1 MPEKYV
7 PVPPNTPK
15 SSPPT
20 AAPSRGHERN
30 ADGRPPADF
39 VIAGAGIVG
48 LVLALALRTHVGVV
62 AEVYDS
68 AEEFRDDVGAGMGMY
83 PNGLRVM
90 RDIGID
96 LFRSVVGGG
105 YPYLYRRWDRH
116 DGTEATVAKEVA
128 LSKEGG
134 GGAGGGELRSFGI
147 RRSRLQRE
155 LHDAAVG
162 LGVSIRFGKRVSG
175 VVEGDG
181 EDGIVRVSFED
192 GTERL
197 TRVLFGADGCR
208 SAVRESVAGD
218 AHRLRYTGVTCLIVI
233 ADVPRR
239 DQGICF
245 PASSTTGCH
254 AVFFPTGASEQCF
267 QFHFPVPADRSDRGV

>member
-1 MPEKYV
+1 MSPS
-7 PVPPNTPK
+7 PQIHPRAPPLPQRLREDTNDDNIN
-15 SSPPT
+15 
-20 AAPSRGHERN
+20 GEN

-83 PNGLRVM
+83 PNGLRVL

-134 GGAGGGELRSFGI
+134 GGELRSFGI

-162 LGVSIRFGKRVSG
+162 GGY
-175 VVEGDG
+175 
-181 EDGIVRVSFED
+181 
-192 GTERL
+192 
-197 TRVLFGADGCR
+197 R
-208 SAVRESVAGD
+208 SASGSA
-218 AHRLRYTGVTCLIVI
+218 
-233 ADVPRR
+233 
-239 DQGICF
+239 F
-245 PASSTTGCH
+245 PASSRATGRTESLG
-254 AVFFPTGASEQCF
+254 FLSRT
-267 QFHFPVPADRSDRGV
+267 VPSA